1 MLALCRVINGAILG
15 TRNAQIKFISRSF
28 TMCTTL
34 FSMEILD
41 NFGAQMRP
49 DSGAAYRAVQGLSRG
64 LSILRAISQS
74 ANGWASIAELSAVTG
89 LHRTTVRR
97 MLETLQAEGYVRR
110 SRSDDSYRLNQKVR
124 QLSDGFTDD
133 EWISEVA
140 NPILGE
146 LLQKVVWPSDLCTLD
161 GDSMLVRETTHR
173 FSPLSFHRAMIRQR
187 MPILF
192 TSAGRAYLAYCPE
205 EERRQILQLLVAGND
220 EQASFARNRGLVAQ
234 MLDKVRQQ
242 GFATNEGEWSRQS
255 KIAAIALPIRHNEH
269 VLACI
274 NIVFLKKAV
283 PMSEAVERYLAPLK
297 MAVEKI
303 ESNLGEIAPTPQAEG
318 AAK

>member
-1 MLALCRVINGAILG
+1 
-15 TRNAQIKFISRSF
+15 
-28 TMCTTL
+28 
-34 FSMEILD
+34 
-41 NFGAQMRP
+41 MRP
-49 DSGAAYRAVQGLSRG
+49 DSGASYRNVQGLSRG

-74 ANGWASIAELSAVTG
+74 ANGWASIAELSAICG

-110 SRSDDSYRLNQKVR
+110 SASDDSYRLNQKVR

-140 NPILGE
+140 NPVLGE
-146 LLQKVVWPSDLCTLD
+146 LLQKVVWPSDLSTLD
-161 GDSMLVRETTHR
+161 GDCMLVRETTHR

-192 TSAGRAYLAYCPE
+192 TAAGRAYLAYCSD

-220 EQASFARNRGLVAQ
+220 EQASFARNRVLVGQ
-234 MLDKVRQQ
+234 MLEKVRRQ
-242 GFATNEGEWSRQS
+242 GYATNEGEWSQQS
-255 KIAAIALPIRHNEH
+255 KIAAIALPVRHKEH
-269 VLACI
+269 VLATI

-283 PMSEAVERYLAPLK
+283 SVAEAGERLLPHLRTAVERIETHLDDSDDLVAKTLPEGKYL
-297 MAVEKI
+297 V
-303 ESNLGEIAPTPQAEG
+303 G
-318 AAK
+318 